1 MSQFPPARPTKA
13 APQERDPYGW
23 KTHPCTV
30 GVIFDAD
37 GVAVCVRPECGHR
50 ADHKIHAVAAVAGAA
65 EVDAR
70 RLGEATE

>member
-1 MSQFPPARPTKA
+1 MSQFKPARPTT
-13 APQERDPYGW
+13 APKLERAPFGW
-23 KTHPCTV
+23 KTHLCMV

-37 GVAVCVRPECGHR
+37 GVAVCVRPDCGHR
-50 ADHKIHAVAAVAGAA
+50 ADHKIHAVATVAGAA